1 MHLQHIE
8 EFIERITLCESLVD
22 LQNLCGAIAAQNG
35 FELYCLGHRDF
46 TSLAKPEDILL
57 SNFPEEWKQ
66 YYFEQQYDRIDPVIF
81 TSIAEPTPVIWQDA
95 FLQYPEHIHILN
107 ERGEVGARI
116 GVSAAVPM
124 PGMFTLLSFASPRMV
139 TKNLRK
145 GAIAVNAYVGYF
157 HERLLDLCNKN
168 IAPPTALTTRQLEV
182 VFWLAE
188 GKDISSIAAILKC
201 SERTVSAHVQT
212 IKEQTNSLN
221 ITHAVAKTLLNR
233 REFRRIIGVAD

>member
-1 MHLQHIE
+1 M
-8 EFIERITLCESLVD
+8 LCESLAD
-22 LQNLCGAIAAQNG
+22 LQNLCGTIASQNG
-35 FELYCLGHRDF
+35 FDLYCLGHRDF
-46 TSLAKPEDILL
+46 SSLAKPEDILL

-81 TSIAEPTPVIWQDA
+81 TSIAEPIPVIWKDA
-95 FLQYPEHIHILN
+95 FLKYPEHIHILN
-107 ERGEVGARI
+107 ERGDVGARI
-116 GVSAAVPM
+116 GVSAAVSM
-124 PGMFTLLSFASPRMV
+124 PGMFTLLSFASSRMAA
-139 TKNLRK
+139 NDLHK
-145 GAIAVNAYVGYF
+145 GAIVVNAYVGYF
-157 HERLLDLCNKN
+157 HEKLLDLCSKN
-168 IAPPTALTTRQLEV
+168 SAPPTALTPRQLEV

-201 SERTVSAHVQT
+201 SERTISAHIQA